1 MGRLIIE
8 ETKEYVFRY
17 MGEFDHQHFVFES
30 KINPN
35 FVDWSIKY
43 VSQYA
48 VGSEKHKITDPYP
61 LGLANKLNKIAKEQ
75 INNKKHKIMNKVNIN
90 LFTDQ
95 RKDVNE
101 LFGNFDRI
109 KKDVDQRKDANIF
122 VDRELEL
129 KDGEKN
135 VNIFVLNDDTI
146 KDFAYVT
153 QCITQNKMDHAR
165 TYIFYHFS
173 EEKNLK
179 IFKEYE
185 KLVRP
190 YDRMNNIY
198 TECILLRESPNP
210 SCEIEDVINETL
222 KEMED
227 DSEAVSL
234 SFY

>member
-1 MGRLIIE
+1 
-8 ETKEYVFRY
+8 
-17 MGEFDHQHFVFES
+17 
-30 KINPN
+30 
-35 FVDWSIKY
+35 
-43 VSQYA
+43 
-48 VGSEKHKITDPYP
+48 
-61 LGLANKLNKIAKEQ
+61 
-75 INNKKHKIMNKVNIN
+75 MNKVNIN
-90 LFTDQ
+90 IFTDQ

-129 KDGEKN
+129 KNGEKN

-153 QCITQNKMDHAR
+153 QCITQNKMDHTR

-173 EEKNLK
+173 EENNLK

-190 YDRMNNIY
+190 YDHMNNVY
-198 TECILLRESPNP
+198 SKCILLRKSSNLNHWG
-210 SCEIEDVINETL
+210 IEDIINETL
-222 KEMED
+222 KEMEE
-227 DSEAVSL
+227 DSDEVNL
-234 SFY
+234 SF